1 MLEFKA
7 YGLIYKGDPT
17 LTGYFEFAVTLLAN
31 PKSAILVILSLINK
45 LAGLRSLW
53 RNPASPKCLNP
64 SIKSRIIGMA
74 YYYGSLILFLRR
86 VSRSPSLQNSV
97 IM

>member
-7 YGLIYKGDPT
+7 YGLIYNGDPT

-45 LAGLRSLW
+45 LAGLRSL
-53 RNPASPKCLNP
+53 
-64 SIKSRIIGMA
+64 
-74 YYYGSLILFLRR
+74 
-86 VSRSPSLQNSV
+86 
-97 IM
+97 